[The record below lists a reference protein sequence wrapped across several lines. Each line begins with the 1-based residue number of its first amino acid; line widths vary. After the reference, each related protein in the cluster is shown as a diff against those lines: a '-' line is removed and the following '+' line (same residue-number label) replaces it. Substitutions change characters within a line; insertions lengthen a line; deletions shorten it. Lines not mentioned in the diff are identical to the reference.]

1 MQIKTFDAPNPYGN
15 GTHKISY
22 TDWGSKHKKFVI
34 CVHGLT
40 RNGRDFDFVAERL
53 SQHFRVICPD
63 MPGRGKSEWLPNY
76 EWYNN
81 EVQVADTLALAKHL
95 GAEKFHWV
103 GTSMGGLMGMIIAA
117 LHPHLIK
124 KMVINDIGAFISAD
138 GMRRIKGYVKDEV
151 LFENREHAEARFREI
166 FAPFHIETETQWQHM
181 FLHGLRQTA
190 EGKFSFNHD
199 PAMGKAFAGERD
211 FDLWR
216 LWEAGKV
223 AEILLLRGE
232 KSDILPRDVAERMCE
247 KAGVEFV
254 EFPRFGHVPPLMN
267 EHQIDVVEGFL
278 TSSLR
283 A

>member
-1 MQIKTFDAPNPYGN
+1 MQVKTFDAPNPDGN
-15 GTHKISY
+15 VDSGGTHKISY
-22 TDWGSKHKKFVI
+22 TDWGSEHKNFVI

-53 SQHFRVICPD
+53 AQNFRVICPD
-63 MPGRGKSEWLPNY
+63 MAGRGKSAWLPNY

-81 EVQVADTLALAKHL
+81 EVQVADTLALAHHL
-95 GAEKFHWV
+95 GAKNFDWI

-138 GMRRIKGYVKDEV
+138 GMRRIKGYVKDEI
-151 LFENREHAEARFREI
+151 LFDSREHAEKRYREI
-166 FAPFHIETETQWQHM
+166 FAPFHIETELQWQHM
-181 FLHGLRQTA
+181 FLHGLRETKD
-190 EGKFSFNHD
+190 GKFSFNHD

-216 LWEAGKV
+216 LWEAFKV
-223 AEILLLRGE
+223 PTLLLRGE
-232 KSDILPRDVAERMCE
+232 KSDILPRDVALRMAQ

-267 EHQIDVVEGFL
+267 DEQIGVVERFL
-278 TSSLR
+278 R
-283 A
+283 G